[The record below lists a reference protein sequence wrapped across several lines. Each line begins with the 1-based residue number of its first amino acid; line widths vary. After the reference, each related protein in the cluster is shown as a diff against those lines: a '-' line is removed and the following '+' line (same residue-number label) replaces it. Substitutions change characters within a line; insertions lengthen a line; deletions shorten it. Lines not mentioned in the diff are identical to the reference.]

1 MVFICDKPFPQEDTT
16 YNNIFNNITLSDFQK
31 WAIKALT
38 EKNDVLITAHTGS
51 GKTLPAEFIIRHSIS
66 QKKKVIYASPIKALS
81 NQKLYEFRRKY
92 PTISFG
98 ILTGDIKDNPEAD
111 VLIMTTEI
119 LRNTLFI
126 KGQAP
131 YKPQNKDQAQQGN
144 SKLLFEM
151 DFNTELAAVIFDEVH
166 YINDADRGSVWEQ
179 AIMML
184 PKHVQLLMLSATINE
199 PAGFA
204 SWVETR
210 GVPCYLIP
218 TNHRVVPLTHYMWI
232 STHLSTTKEF
242 KGSPYEYKLQQ
253 LANKP
258 VVIKKSDETFVEEN
272 FHKVYELLNY
282 MKQKRI
288 YIKRQFVLNELV
300 KYLKLNDMLPAI
312 CFVFSRK
319 QVEQCA
325 KEITVNLYD
334 DNDSK
339 TAVIAAECKN
349 ILMSKLPNYR
359 EYMNLPEYTE
369 MVALLERG
377 IAIHHAGIMTV
388 LREMVELLFE
398 KGYIKLLFAT
408 ETFAV
413 GINMPTKTAIFTGL
427 TKFNGTEHRPLYA
440 HEYTQMA
447 GRAGRRGLD
456 KVGHVIHCN
465 NLFELDSAAQ
475 YRNMLCGPAQTITSK
490 LKVSFSLILSL
501 VKSGSDIQ
509 SYLNKTLLNRDVLR
523 DLDVYYKKEKEIDD
537 RIDIQEDKLA
547 QLNIPQDVLY
557 EYRNMAVAVLET
569 ANSARKKIRREMS
582 QMEEK
587 YPSIKDDVAVL
598 LELDKIIKERDYNN
612 TNITQT
618 KEYIADT
625 IKLTMEVLSEEGFLS
640 DRLGTNKV
648 GANKVGVNEV
658 GANKVGANKVG
669 ANEVGANEV
678 GANKV
683 DATTLTKKGEI
694 ASHFQEIHPLMMA
707 KLLTETNYFKD
718 LSPPEIVGILSCFTN
733 CISVADENKVHVPE
747 TDYDETNRITK
758 QAENILLSFGDIE
771 AKYELYTGESYDF
784 IYDIQNAS
792 IRWCEAEDE
801 KDCKLIIQELKEK
814 EVFLGDFVKSL
825 LKINNIASEME
836 NMCETTMQMELLE
849 KVKQIPAM
857 TLKYVV
863 TNQSLYI

>member
-1 MVFICDKPFPQEDTT
+1 MVFICDKHFPSEEKT
-16 YNNIFNNITLSDFQK
+16 YDNVFSPIVLSDFQK

-51 GKTLPAEFIIRHSIS
+51 GKTLPAEFLIRHSIS

-131 YKPQNKDQAQQGN
+131 YKPQNKNDAQNKDQAQQGN

-204 SWVETR
+204 AWVESR

-272 FHKVYELLNY
+272 YHKVYELLAY

-325 KEITVNLYD
+325 KEITINLYD
-334 DNDSK
+334 DNDTK

-398 KGYIKLLFAT
+398 KGFIKLLFAT

-427 TKFNGTEHRPLYA
+427 TKFNGTEHRPLYP

-456 KVGHVIHCN
+456 KIGHVIHCN

-501 VKSGSDIQ
+501 VKSGGDIQ

-523 DLDVYYKKEKEIDD
+523 DLDVYYKKEKEIDK
-537 RIDIQEDKLA
+537 RIYEQEDKLVA
-547 QLNIPQDVLY
+547 LEMPQDALQ

-569 ANSARKKIRREMS
+569 ANSMRKKIRREMA

-598 LELDKIIKERDYNN
+598 LELEEIIKERDYNN

-625 IKLTMEVLSEEGFLS
+625 IKLTMEVLSEEGYANDTNEVETNEVETNEVEANDS
-640 DRLGTNKV
+640 STTNSTNK
-648 GANKVGVNEV
+648 
-658 GANKVGANKVG
+658 
-669 ANEVGANEV
+669 
-678 GANKV
+678 
-683 DATTLTKKGEI
+683 LTKLGEI
-694 ASHFQEIHPLMMA
+694 ASNFQEIHPLMMA

-758 QAENILLSFGDIE
+758 QAEELLLSFSDIE

-784 IYDIQNAS
+784 IYDIQNAV

-814 EVFLGDFVKSL
+814 DIFLGDFVKSL

-836 NMCETTMQMELLE
+836 KCCETIGHMELLE
-849 KVKQIPAM
+849 KVKQIPAL

>member
-51 GKTLPAEFIIRHSIS
+51 GKTLPAEFLIRHSIS
-66 QKKKVIYASPIKALS
+66 QKKKIIYASPIKALS

-131 YKPQNKDQAQQGN
+131 YKDDQVQPRN
-144 SKLLFEM
+144 SQLLFEM
-151 DFNTELAAVIFDEVH
+151 DFDTELAAVIFDEVH

-204 SWVETR
+204 AWVESR

-258 VVIKKSDETFVEEN
+258 IVIKKSDETFVEEN
-272 FHKVYELLNY
+272 YHKVYELLAY

-288 YIKRQFVLNELV
+288 HIKRQFVLNELV

-398 KGYIKLLFAT
+398 KGFIKLLFAT

-501 VKSGSDIQ
+501 VKSGGDIQ

-523 DLDVYYKKEKEIDD
+523 DLDVYYKKEKEIDK
-537 RIDIQEDKLA
+537 RIYEQEDKLVA
-547 QLNIPQDVLY
+547 LEMPQDALQ
-557 EYRNMAVAVLET
+557 EYRNMSVAVLET
-569 ANSARKKIRREMS
+569 ANSMRKKIRREMA

-598 LELDKIIKERDYNN
+598 LELEEIIKERDYNN

-625 IKLTMEVLSEEGFLS
+625 IKLTMEVLREEGY
-640 DRLGTNKV
+640 
-648 GANKVGVNEV
+648 ANDSSTT
-658 GANKVGANKVG
+658 
-669 ANEVGANEV
+669 NEVGANEV
-678 GANKV
+678 EANEVEANDSSTANSANKV
-683 DATTLTKKGEI
+683 GANSANSTNKLTKLGEI
-694 ASHFQEIHPLMMA
+694 ASNFQEIHPLMMA

-733 CISVADENKVHVPE
+733 CISVADENKIHVPE

-758 QAENILLSFGDIE
+758 QAEELLLSFSDIE

-784 IYDIQNAS
+784 IYDIQNAV

-801 KDCKLIIQELKEK
+801 KDCKIIIQELKEK
-814 EVFLGDFVKSL
+814 DIFLGDFVKSL

-836 NMCETTMQMELLE
+836 KCCETIGHMELLE
-849 KVKQIPAM
+849 KVKQIPAL